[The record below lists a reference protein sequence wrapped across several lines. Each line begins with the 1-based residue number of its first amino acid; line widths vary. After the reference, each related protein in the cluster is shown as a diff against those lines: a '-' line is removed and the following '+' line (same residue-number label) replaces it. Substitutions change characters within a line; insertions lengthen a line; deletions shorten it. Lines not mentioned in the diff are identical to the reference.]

1 MCEKVGIV
9 IKDKS
14 LDALYGELLKYIH
27 DNEMFEEGITKDI
40 LSSSKKIM
48 KSFDYSKNNKSF
60 ARTNNTMQQNEAE
73 FLCMYIIDLYKFLYK
88 IKLTK

>member
-1 MCEKVGIV
+1 MLCEQTKID

-27 DNEMFEEGITKDI
+27 ENEIFEEGITKDI

-48 KSFDYSKNNKSF
+48 KSFDYSRNNKSF
-60 ARTNNTMQQNEAE
+60 AHTNNKTRQ
-73 FLCMYIIDLYKFLYK
+73 L
-88 IKLTK
+88 